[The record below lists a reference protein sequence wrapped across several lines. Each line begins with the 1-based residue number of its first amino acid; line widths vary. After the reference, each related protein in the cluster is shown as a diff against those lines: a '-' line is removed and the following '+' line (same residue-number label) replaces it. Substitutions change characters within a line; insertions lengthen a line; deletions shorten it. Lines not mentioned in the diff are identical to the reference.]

1 MSSPTSPRAPKGTPS
16 QVVDAAIDAVAKLDA
31 ALHDSAE
38 QAGPIDPPQ
47 PALVREPFNM
57 RAPRLIEPVAIQLDK
72 TRHLRLPFWALKLF
86 EEKTGL
92 SAWDNDKVFAWP
104 PKLGVI
110 VTLLWCALLDEDP
123 DLTIERVER
132 MPGLEFG
139 QIYYVL
145 NCLDECW
152 GRNAPAPDP
161 APDGH
166 ERPDPN
172 PAAGLPTG

>member
-1 MSSPTSPRAPKGTPS
+1 MVSPTSPRARKGTASP
-16 QVVDAAIDAVAKLDA
+16 VDDAIDGLVDAERAAQAVAGDP
-31 ALHDSAE
+31 SA
-38 QAGPIDPPQ
+38 
-47 PALVREPFNM
+47 PAILREPFNM
-57 RAPRLIEPVAIQLDK
+57 RVPRLIEPVAIQLDK

-145 NCLDECW
+145 HCLDECW
-152 GRNAPAPDP
+152 GRNAPAPDA

-172 PAAGLPTG
+172 PRAALPTG